1 MKIKTILKIIMIIIF
16 FLLITIFF
24 TGNKVE
30 AVESIE
36 IIENVL
42 AGELQSITSEDILEI
57 YNQITEEYTN
67 DEIAEMLLENKEQIA
82 QEAGISESI
91 IDAGAEFIRNT
102 SQDDIRKILEE
113 DENVNEI
120 IKRLQEGDSPTEAIA
135 SVMSN
140 TTTSQKIQLVL
151 KILLANN
158 IVKTVLWTILILFIY
173 CTITK
178 WIIYKKAGKNG
189 FAAIIPLYRQ
199 VTMYKVCGLSP
210 FLMLLW
216 LIPIFGLIIMFIIAI
231 MKRILLAQNFGRGG
245 FFGLGILIFPP
256 IFYSI
261 LAFNPNIEY
270 ENEEE

>member
-210 FLMLLW
+210 FLMLIW

>member
-16 FLLITIFF
+16 FLLITILF

-210 FLMLLW
+210 FLMLIW